1 MLSINPSETIWTIL
15 CFFALLFLLN
25 RFLYKPLVRFM
36 DERRARI
43 DAGMNEERE
52 ARAALEADE
61 RLLEQEREEAL
72 QAGREALKAEK
83 DRNEE
88 RRAEAI
94 REAKRSAAGA
104 AADGQAEAEKLRSET
119 ARVLSLRQSELSE
132 KLARRLLDEGNTEG

>member
-15 CFFALLFLLN
+15 SFLALLFLLN

-43 DAGMNEERE
+43 DAGMNEEKE
-52 ARAALEADE
+52 ARAAIEEDE
-61 RLLEQEREEAL
+61 RLLEREREEAL
-72 QAGREALKAEK
+72 RAGLEELKAEK
-83 DRNEE
+83 GRNEE

-94 REAKRSAAGA
+94 RLAKLSAAEA
-104 AADGQAEAEKLRSET
+104 VADGLTEAEKLRSET
-119 ARVLSLRQSELSE
+119 ARVLSLRRGELSE